1 MPFLDRPTHKLNY
14 DISGDGPPVLLTH
27 SFSASKTMWQG
38 QVDALSS
45 QFKLLTWDLHG
56 HGSTESSSDPSDY
69 SEQSTVQD
77 MAALLDACD
86 IDQAVVG
93 GLSLGGYMSLAFY
106 RAFPDRVRALMLF
119 DTGPGFKKD
128 EPRDKWNANAQR
140 TADIIDNKG
149 LEPLERNSQEVRI
162 ANHASPTALAHAA
175 RGMLTQADG
184 RVISSLADIKVP
196 TLVLVGAEDKPFFAA
211 TDYMASKIPNASKV
225 VIEGAGHAAN
235 LDQPDAFNDAVKSFL
250 LSL

>member
-1 MPFLDRPTHKLNY
+1 MPFLDRPTHRINY
-14 DISGDGPPVLLTH
+14 DVVGSGTPVLLTH
-27 SFSASKTMWQG
+27 SFSASKTMWQD
-38 QVDALSS
+38 QVDVLSS
-45 QFKLLTWDLHG
+45 EFQILTWDLHG
-56 HGSTESSSDPSDY
+56 HGQTESSSDPSHY
-69 SEQSTVQD
+69 SEESTVQD
-77 MAALLDACD
+77 MAALLDACNMKN
-86 IDQAVVG
+86 AVVG

-128 EPRDKWNANAQR
+128 EPRDKWNANAHR
-140 TADIIDNKG
+140 TADIIDSKG
-149 LEPLERNSQEVRI
+149 LEPLERKSEEVRI
-162 ANHASPTALAHAA
+162 ANHSSPTALAHAA

-184 RVISSLADIKVP
+184 RVINSLADVQVP

-235 LDQPDAFNDAVKSFL
+235 LDQPDAFNTAVKNFL